1 MGTVKSETKLSEPEF
16 HEATNIWRFN
26 KGTNG
31 IYRFV
36 KIFYKVKPPDL
47 SIEQVKTA
55 DESVRKNRFHK
66 IILQLWIWNMFIK
79 EINIQGPKGAVP
91 NQ

>member
-1 MGTVKSETKLSEPEF
+1 MCTVKLEIELSEPEF

-36 KIFYKVKPPDL
+36 KFFYKVKPPDL
-47 SIEQVKTA
+47 SIEQSRLQMSKYAKT
-55 DESVRKNRFHK
+55 DFTDLYYNFGSGTC
-66 IILQLWIWNMFIK
+66 L
-79 EINIQGPKGAVP
+79 
-91 NQ
+91 

>member
-1 MGTVKSETKLSEPEF
+1 MGTVKPEAELSEPEF

-36 KIFYKVKPPDL
+36 KFFYKVKPPDL
-47 SIEQVKTA
+47 SIEQSRLQMSKYAKT
-55 DESVRKNRFHK
+55 DFTTLCYSFGSGTC
-66 IILQLWIWNMFIK
+66 L
-79 EINIQGPKGAVP
+79 
-91 NQ
+91 

>member
-1 MGTVKSETKLSEPEF
+1 MDTVKPETKLSEPEF

-36 KIFYKVKPPDL
+36 NFFYKVKPPGL
-47 SIEQVKTA
+47 SIEQSRLQMSKYAKT
-55 DESVRKNRFHK
+55 DFTRLYYSFGSGTC
-66 IILQLWIWNMFIK
+66 L
-79 EINIQGPKGAVP
+79 
-91 NQ
+91 

>member
-1 MGTVKSETKLSEPEF
+1 MGTVKPEAELSEPEF

-36 KIFYKVKPPDL
+36 NFFHKVKLPGL
-47 SIEQVKTA
+47 SIEQSRLQMSKYTKT
-55 DESVRKNRFHK
+55 DFTRLYYSFGSGTC
-66 IILQLWIWNMFIK
+66 L
-79 EINIQGPKGAVP
+79 
-91 NQ
+91 

>member
-1 MGTVKSETKLSEPEF
+1 MGTVKSEIELSEPEF

-36 KIFYKVKPPDL
+36 KFFYKVKPPDL
-47 SIEQVKTA
+47 NIEQSRLQMSKYTKT
-55 DESVRKNRFHK
+55 DFTRLYYSF
-66 IILQLWIWNMFIK
+66 
-79 EINIQGPKGAVP
+79 GSGARS
-91 NQ
+91 